1 MLIAALGMV
10 VAAVLA
16 VTQAVLS
23 VFSVYHHSA
32 NVNAGL
38 FFRAPDST
46 TYVSTGD
53 IDAMWLRDSSVQS
66 MSLFQ
71 NRDLVRGVIARQER
85 LIALDPY
92 ANAFHR
98 DYTVAEQKFELD
110 SLCYPVRLT
119 ERYVQATGDDS

>member
-32 NVNAGL
+32 NVNAQL
-38 FFRAPDST
+38 FFRDPDST

-66 MSLFQ
+66 MSVLH
-71 NRDLVRGVIARQER
+71 NRALVRGVIQRQER

-92 ANAFHR
+92 ANAFYR
-98 DYTVAEQKFELD
+98 NYQVAERKFEID
-110 SLCYPVRLT
+110 SLCY
-119 ERYVQATGDDS
+119 